1 VRNQTVAMLI
11 NTEQEL
17 GLNSAI
23 SFMNLIQTDRNRL
36 VVGLGATGLSTMR
49 FLQRAGLPFSAL
61 DSRVDLPNKDS
72 LCAEFVGV
80 DIYLGDAP
88 AEVFERADE
97 LYVSPGLALDTPEL
111 EQAAASGALISGD
124 LDLFMRNVDA
134 PVIAITG
141 SNAKS
146 TVTTLVGE
154 LLASRN
160 LHVGVGGNLGT
171 PMLDLIE
178 RDCDVY
184 VLELSSFQLE
194 RAHHYNFS
202 VACVLNV
209 SADHMDRHKTM
220 LRYHQLKQR
229 VYSEAKVALFN
240 RDDRLTYPLQRA
252 GLVQK
257 SFGQCTQG
265 LDDYSLQET
274 DGQEYI
280 VKGVE
285 RVLAVDAIAL
295 PGRHNV
301 LNVMAALAIV
311 DAAGFDMQ
319 GLAEKAAQFRGL
331 PHRCE
336 LVGSFAGVR
345 YINDSKATN
354 VGACVAAI
362 NGFSAAGDQKI
373 IVLAGGQTK
382 SADFQPL
389 ATVVEKHACKL
400 VLFGEGAEQ
409 IGAACAG
416 CSDLHYA
423 QDLLGAVHAA
433 HALAEPGDLVLLS
446 PACASFDMFSNY
458 EERGDVFR
466 KAVNDLINAAPSI
479 GVER

>member
-1 VRNQTVAMLI
+1 MRNQTVAMLI

-184 VLELSSFQLE
+184 VLELSSFHL
-194 RAHHYNFS
+194 
-202 VACVLNV
+202 LNTIT
-209 SADHMDRHKTM
+209 S
-220 LRYHQLKQR
+220 
-229 VYSEAKVALFN
+229 
-240 RDDRLTYPLQRA
+240 
-252 GLVQK
+252 
-257 SFGQCTQG
+257 C
-265 LDDYSLQET
+265 
-274 DGQEYI
+274 
-280 VKGVE
+280 
-285 RVLAVDAIAL
+285 
-295 PGRHNV
+295 
-301 LNVMAALAIV
+301 
-311 DAAGFDMQ
+311 
-319 GLAEKAAQFRGL
+319 
-331 PHRCE
+331 
-336 LVGSFAGVR
+336 
-345 YINDSKATN
+345 
-354 VGACVAAI
+354 
-362 NGFSAAGDQKI
+362 
-373 IVLAGGQTK
+373 
-382 SADFQPL
+382 
-389 ATVVEKHACKL
+389 
-400 VLFGEGAEQ
+400 
-409 IGAACAG
+409 
-416 CSDLHYA
+416 
-423 QDLLGAVHAA
+423 
-433 HALAEPGDLVLLS
+433 
-446 PACASFDMFSNY
+446 
-458 EERGDVFR
+458 
-466 KAVNDLINAAPSI
+466 
-479 GVER
+479 